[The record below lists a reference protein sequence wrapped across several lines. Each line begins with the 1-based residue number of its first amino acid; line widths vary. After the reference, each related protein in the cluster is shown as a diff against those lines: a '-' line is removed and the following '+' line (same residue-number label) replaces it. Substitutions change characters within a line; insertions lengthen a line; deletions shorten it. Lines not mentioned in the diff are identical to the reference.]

1 MDIEDNLIT
10 KALLISDFNIINHPV
25 HIITKDNQ
33 TSPSAFIPFCD
44 IGGNLSAMGTKMEN
58 FDLPVC
64 NSFVATNLHDQVCYE
79 IDLKRF
85 VDRNNIERVMKQ
97 GFNFIMDYNEDRQL
111 AFDKH
116 NNTKGKMIGL
126 NSGMEEET
134 NSDPV
139 ASIYL
144 DTIGEHNVYNNLK

>member
-10 KALLISDFNIINHPV
+10 EVLLISDFSIINHPV

-64 NSFVATNLHDQVCYE
+64 NSFVATNFYDQVCYE

-97 GFNFIMDYNEDRQL
+97 GFNFIMDYNEDKQV
-111 AFDKH
+111 AFDKDII
-116 NNTKGKMIGL
+116 KQDEIIGL
-126 NSGMEEET
+126 NTAIEES

-139 ASIYL
+139 ALIYL
-144 DTIGEHNVYNNLK
+144 NTIGEYM